1 MRRAKISQLGTPELF
16 PQEYPLTASET
27 FISSTHDSF
36 IPVELVLKARRE
48 DVEAYGPLL
57 IGVDPAHMGADRT
70 SIAWRRGHKI
80 LKIESRRN
88 LTTMEVA
95 GWIGRIIADEK
106 PAKVFIDLG
115 GLGVGVY
122 DRLQEQGHR
131 NAVAVNFGGKPTEP
145 APMEKTGGQLAGVSI
160 GDRKCGRH

>member
-1 MRRAKISQLGTPELF
+1 MKISQLGTPELF
-16 PQEYPLTASET
+16 PQEYPLIASEA

-70 SIAWRRGHKI
+70 AIAWRRGHKI

-95 GWIGRIIADEK
+95 G
-106 PAKVFIDLG
+106 
-115 GLGVGVY
+115 
-122 DRLQEQGHR
+122 
-131 NAVAVNFGGKPTEP
+131 
-145 APMEKTGGQLAGVSI
+145 
-160 GDRKCGRH
+160 

>member
-1 MRRAKISQLGTPELF
+1 MKISQLGTPELF
-16 PQEYPLTASET
+16 PQEYPLIASES
-27 FISSTHDSF
+27 FISRTHDSF

-70 SIAWRRGHKI
+70 AIAWRRGHKI

-95 GWIGRIIADEK
+95 GWVGRNIADEK
-106 PAKVFIDLG
+106 PAKVFIDVG

-122 DRLQEQGHR
+122 HRLQEQGRR

-145 APMEKTGGQLAGVSI
+145 CTNRRRRAASWRVCQ
-160 GDRKCGRH
+160 